1 MIEIYHPYIIGSEK
15 PIPYLFEKIIP
26 EISEHVSN
34 ITTFTN
40 QREGVLDISNVD
52 EKFVGDIT
60 SVSGAIR
67 FRLKYPLISLQRFN
81 LIHTGGRASNH
92 LRMARLARKRNSE
105 LAHLHTLRVDVDP
118 EQPQHTANKKLAEM
132 ADEITAVS
140 KHTAQTA
147 EDILGVEPRVVY
159 NGVDSQ
165 VFKPGYKC
173 PDQLANI
180 DDEFP
185 VFLFVGS
192 FVDRK
197 RPRDVVEV
205 AKKCHDA
212 MFIMIG
218 AGSLLKEVKKE
229 SKGMNNV
236 KILGRLPKH
245 DLPPIYANAD
255 GLVFPSIKEGCPNVV
270 MEAMASGLPI
280 VGYRATSI
288 PELVSHMQTGYL
300 AEPQDTE
307 ELAEGINFVIDS
319 NENMGENARSYV
331 KSNHSF
337 GKIANEYYEIYKEI
351 S

>member
-1 MIEIYHPYIIGSEK
+1 M
-15 PIPYLFEKIIP
+15 P
-26 EISEHVSN
+26 EISERISD
-34 ITTFTN
+34 ITTFSN
-40 QREGVLDISNVD
+40 KREGVLNIPNVD
-52 EKFVGDIT
+52 EKFVGDTT

-67 FRLKYPLISLQRFN
+67 FRLKYPLVSLERFN
-81 LIHTGGRASNH
+81 LIHTGGRPSNH

-105 LAHLHTLRVDVDP
+105 LTHLHTLRVDVDP
-118 EQPQHTANKKLAEM
+118 EQPQHTARKKLAEM

-147 EDILGVEPRVVY
+147 EDILEIEPRVVY

-165 VFKPGYKC
+165 VFKPGYDC
-173 PDQLANI
+173 PGQLSNI
-180 DDEFP
+180 NKETP

-197 RPRDVVEV
+197 RPGDVVEV
-205 AKKCHDA
+205 AKKCRDA

-218 AGSLLKEVKKE
+218 VGELLSEIKQE
-229 SKGMNNV
+229 SRAMNNV

-245 DLPPIYANAD
+245 RLPPIYANAN

-280 VGYRATSI
+280 IGYRATSM

-300 AEPQDTE
+300 AESRNTE
-307 ELAEGINFVIDS
+307 ELVEGVNTVMNS
-319 NENMGENARSYV
+319 SENMGKRARRYV
-331 KSNHSF
+331 KTNHSF
-337 GKIANEYYEIYKEI
+337 SKIAEEYCNIYKKML
-351 S
+351 